1 VADRSQICAA
11 CDRYVSA
18 VDVADVEAILA
29 LYAEDAVVEDPVGSE
44 PKVGKEALRAFYEG
58 SLGPAISTRRIGP
71 ITAVADHAAFQFRVD
86 VDLGDT
92 KIKLTTTD
100 VMKFD
105 AAGRI
110 IEMVAYPDGEADPDA
125 AP

>member
-1 VADRSQICAA
+1 MADRSQICAA

-18 VDVADVEAILA
+18 VDGADVEAILA
-29 LYAEDAVVEDPVGSE
+29 LYADTAVVEDPVGSE
-44 PKVGKEALRAFYEG
+44 PKVGKEALRAFYAG
-58 SLGPAISTRRIGP
+58 SLGPAVSARRIGP
-71 ITAVADHAAFQFRVD
+71 ITVAADHAAFQFRVD
-86 VDLGDT
+86 VDLGET

-100 VMKFD
+100 VMRFD

-110 IEMVAYPDGEADPDA
+110 VEMVAYPDGEADPDV